1 MLFDDIN
8 VDTIKQDD
16 ELYVNVD
23 QLYNHLAGSTEIFAQ
38 ESAALAKEFGITR
51 EEKVFTMGLIQ
62 GMWSVVMML
71 QQAQDEHAFDS
82 IETVEDLL
90 QRFKDNDAS

>member
-1 MLFDDIN
+1 M
-8 VDTIKQDD
+8 
-16 ELYVNVD
+16 
-23 QLYNHLAGSTEIFAQ
+23 FAQ
-38 ESAALAKEFGITR
+38 ETTVLAKEFGITR

-62 GMWSVVMML
+62 GLWSVVMML

-90 QRFKDNDAS
+90 QKFRDSDED